1 MKFTSLFF
9 PASESIFDLS
19 KIQKKHICHSERS
32 EESRKHQLYAHEILR
47 RYAPLDD
54 KWIYKKAI
62 VRKSEN
68 SRWPNGVLFKSILC
82 LDFFPVSLSEE
93 TYSSQ

>member
-32 EESRKHQLYAHEILR
+32 EESRKHQLYAHKILR

-54 KWIYKKAI
+54 KWIYKKGHREK
-62 VRKSEN
+62 VRKLTKAE
-68 SRWPNGVLFKSILC
+68 WGTI
-82 LDFFPVSLSEE
+82 
-93 TYSSQ
+93 